1 MANDSQVA
9 LRILAPIRWVV
20 GGKQLGVYGSVVAVA
35 LTSLVSTACQK
46 DTQKCDEAIA
56 TARKAI
62 EMKDFESARK
72 WREHTWKMCGDRAM
86 IDGLDKDI
94 LAAEAAQNQAI
105 EEAQKKMAE
114 AAQQQINAAQK
125 LWLKYDE
132 FEDKDKTEENL
143 KKILERANKL
153 GEPLDEA
160 YKAQIEAY
168 NKTQFKTRYEA
179 MKKK

>member
-1 MANDSQVA
+1 MANDSQ
-9 LRILAPIRWVV
+9 LAVSTPASVRPAVSTGRWVRV
-20 GGKQLGVYGSVVAVA
+20 FGSVAAVA
-35 LTSLVSTACQK
+35 LVSLASIACQK
-46 DTQKCDEAIA
+46 DTQKCDEAVA

-72 WREHTWKMCGDRAM
+72 WREHTWKTCGDRAM

-94 LAAEAAQNQAI
+94 VAA
-105 EEAQKKMAE
+105 EEAQNKAIEDAHKQMAE

-132 FEDKDKTEENL
+132 FENKDKTEENL

-153 GEPLDEA
+153 GEPLDDG
-160 YKAQIEAY
+160 YKTQIEAY
-168 NKTQFKTRYEA
+168 NKTQFKMRYEA
-179 MKKK
+179 IKK